1 MAAKKKSKKAKKA
14 KARPKAKK
22 PALKK
27 TRKVKKKVAKKV
39 VKKKKSAARKP
50 AARKAKPARK
60 AAMSKPMP
68 APAALPGEEHI
79 GIVTHYYNHLGVA
92 IIQLETGTLRSGDTV
107 HIKGH
112 TSDFRQMVGSM
123 EVNHV
128 HVDTVQAG
136 TSFGLRVNE
145 HAREH
150 DLVYSVAKS

>member
-1 MAAKKKSKKAKKA
+1 MATKKKSKKAKKA
-14 KARPKAKK
+14 TARPKAKK

-27 TRKVKKKVAKKV
+27 TKKVKKKVV
-39 VKKKKSAARKP
+39 KKKSAARKP
-50 AARKAKPARK
+50 AARKAKPMKR
-60 AAMSKPMP
+60 AAAQAMP
-68 APAALPGEEHI
+68 APAALPGEERI

-92 IIQLETGTLRSGDTV
+92 IIQLETGTLRSGETV

-123 EVNHV
+123 EVNHA

-150 DLVYSVAKS
+150 DLVYSIAKT

>member
-1 MAAKKKSKKAKKA
+1 MATKKKSKKAKKA

-27 TRKVKKKVAKKV
+27 TKKVKKKV
-39 VKKKKSAARKP
+39 VKKKSVARKP
-50 AARKAKPARK
+50 AARKAKPAKRAAK
-60 AAMSKPMP
+60 AKPMP
-68 APAALPGEEHI
+68 APAALPGEQRI

-92 IIQLETGTLRSGDTV
+92 IIQLETGTLRSGETV

-123 EVNHV
+123 EVNHA

-136 TSFGLRVNE
+136 SSFGLRVNE

-150 DLVYSVAKS
+150 DLVYSVAKT